1 VTPTTTIRC
10 SDVARKLGPLFL
22 LALGCA
28 DPSPDEAD
36 ATSTSTS
43 STSTTSTTAEPT
55 TIGGGT
61 SDSSATTRGADTSD
75 DGSTDT
81 GAPPDVGKG
90 EVRFIAMGDA
100 GEGNQGQY
108 EVAAAVATVC
118 EERGCDFALYLG
130 DNIYDVGVTSAMD
143 EQFDAKFEQ
152 PYAVLD
158 FPFYVTLGNHDYG
171 FLGNEWNKG
180 DYQIEYS
187 TISDK
192 WTLPAE
198 YYSFQQQNAHFVSLN
213 TAQLFWD
220 YQTSDQQ
227 LFLTQDLAGLEDTWI
242 IAFGHHPYLS
252 NGEHGNAGNYEGLG
266 GLIGG
271 ATLKEFFEESI
282 CGKVH
287 VYICGHDHNRQWPL
301 AQCGTEFIVSG
312 GGSKL
317 TELVHRDDN
326 PTLWEDDQTEGFLW
340 VEIVD
345 NTFTGVFYDKTA
357 TPQYERTLTL

>member
-1 VTPTTTIRC
+1 MRETETAADVT
-10 SDVARKLGPLFL
+10 
-22 LALGCA
+22 
-28 DPSPDEAD
+28 
-36 ATSTSTS
+36 
-43 STSTTSTTAEPT
+43 
-55 TIGGGT
+55 
-61 SDSSATTRGADTSD
+61 
-75 DGSTDT
+75 TDT
-81 GAPPDVGKG
+81 GVPPEVGKG
-90 EVRFIAMGDA
+90 EVRFVALGDA
-100 GEGNQGQY
+100 GEGNEGQHQ
-108 EVAAAVATVC
+108 VGQALATVC

-143 EQFDAKFEQ
+143 EQFDMKFEQ
-152 PYAVLD
+152 PYAMLD

-180 DYQIEYS
+180 DFQIEYS
-187 TISDK
+187 TYSDK

-220 YQTSDQQ
+220 YQTTEQQ
-227 LFLTQDLAGLEDTWI
+227 QFLVEDLAGLNDTWI

-252 NGEHGNAGNYEGLG
+252 NGEHGNAGNYEGFG
-266 GLIGG
+266 GIIGG

-326 PTLWEDDQTEGFLW
+326 PTLWEDDQSEGFLW
-340 VEIVD
+340 VEIID
-345 NTFTGVFYDKTA
+345 NTLTGVFYDKDA
-357 TPQYERTLTL
+357 NPQYERTLTL